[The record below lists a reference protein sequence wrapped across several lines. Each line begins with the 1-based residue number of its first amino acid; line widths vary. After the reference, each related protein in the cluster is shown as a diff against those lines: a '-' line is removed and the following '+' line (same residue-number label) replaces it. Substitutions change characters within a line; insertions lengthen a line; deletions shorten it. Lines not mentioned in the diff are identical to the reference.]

1 MATQTKTL
9 LDLIKESKKQFRKDV
24 EQQQAKQGSNPSR
37 EQVNALLESI
47 SEKESEYLATAVNRY
62 LIQTVYSRL
71 TKVELKVN
79 NIARG
84 ATTVA
89 GSGGGINSTTII
101 ETNVPVP
108 GPTGA
113 TGATGAQGP
122 TGPTG
127 PAGPAG
133 ATGATGSAGAAGP
146 TGPQGDPG
154 VDNFPTWTDL
164 ATGWNT
170 EPVFN
175 TALAG
180 GDVYDYVYD
189 GPVTYYRYI
198 ANDGSL
204 DAFYSGFDGVN
215 LTGLIKE
222 KQITP

>member
-1 MATQTKTL
+1 MAIPTKTL
-9 LDLIKESKKQFRKDV
+9 ADLIKETKDQFRKEV
-24 EQQQAKQGSNPSR
+24 EKQQLIQPSKQTP
-37 EQVNALLESI
+37 EQRNALLKNVSD
-47 SEKESEYLATAVNRY
+47 KESEYLAIAINRY
-62 LIQTVYSRL
+62 LIQTVFSRL
-71 TKVELKVN
+71 AKVEIKVN

-84 ATTVA
+84 ATTV
-89 GSGGGINSTTII
+89 SGGTSSTSSSTII
-101 ETNVPVP
+101 QTNVPVP
-108 GPTGA
+108 GATGPQGPTGA
-113 TGATGAQGP
+113 TGPQGIQGNTGN
-122 TGPTG
+122 TGPQ
-127 PAGPAG
+127 
-133 ATGATGSAGAAGP
+133 GSAGPAGP

-180 GDVYDYVYD
+180 GDVYDYIYD

>member
-122 TGPTG
+122 TGP
-127 PAGPAG
+127 
-133 ATGATGSAGAAGP
+133 
-146 TGPQGDPG
+146 QGDPG

-198 ANDGSL
+198 ANDGSI

>member
-9 LDLIKESKKQFRKDV
+9 VDLIKESKKQFRREV
-24 EQQQAKQGSNPSR
+24 EQQQAKQGSNPSPA
-37 EQVNALLESI
+37 QVNAFLESI

-71 TKVELKVN
+71 AKVELKVN

-84 ATTVA
+84 TTLVA
-89 GSGGGINSTTII
+89 GGTSTSGGTTII

-108 GPTGA
+108 GPTGP

-122 TGPTG
+122 TGAT
-127 PAGPAG
+127 GPAG
-133 ATGATGSAGAAGP
+133 ATGATGATGPAGP

>member
-24 EQQQAKQGSNPSR
+24 EQQQAKQGSNPSPQ
-37 EQVNALLESI
+37 QVNALLENI

-71 TKVELKVN
+71 AKVELKVN
-79 NIARG
+79 NIVRG
-84 ATTVA
+84 ATVVN
-89 GSGGGINSTTII
+89 GSGSGINSTSII
-101 ETNVPVP
+101 QTNVPVP

-122 TGPTG
+122 TG
-127 PAGPAG
+127 
-133 ATGATGSAGAAGP
+133 ATGSAGAAGATGP
-146 TGPQGDPG
+146 AGPAGPQGDPG

-175 TALAG
+175 TALVG

-198 ANDGSL
+198 ANDGSI
-204 DAFYSGFDGVN
+204 DAFYSGFDGTN